1 MKLIGADILVRSL
14 QEEGVEIIF
23 GHPGGAVLEVY
34 DAFHRLQMRHVLAR
48 HEQGGVHMADAYA
61 RATGRCGV
69 AVVTSGPGVT
79 NALTGLATAN
89 TDSIPLVLFTGQV
102 PTPMIGND
110 AFQEADNMGL
120 TRPVTK
126 HNYLVKDP
134 RDLARIIKE
143 AFHIAT
149 TGRPGPVVVDLPK
162 DVSKATADYH
172 YPSEVKL
179 EHYQPRSE
187 AHWGQVKKAMS
198 LILRGRRPV
207 VYFGGGVIL
216 SGASAELLQF
226 CERLGAPVTYTLM
239 GIGGIPGNHRLS
251 LGMLGMH
258 GTYRANMAV
267 DQADVLIAIGARF
280 DDRVTGKVDEFS
292 QNSKKIHIDIDPTS
306 IRKSVYVDI
315 PIVGDVKNCLQKFL
329 KLTESEPK
337 LDRYPEHL
345 REWWGQI
352 DEWDREHP
360 IGYAQR
366 SEGPILPQFVIDKVY
381 QLTQGKAVVTTDVG
395 QHQMW
400 AAQYY
405 HTQRPNNWITSGGLG
420 TMGYGLPACIGAQF
434 GRPNDTVICIT
445 SEGSFHMCIQ
455 ELSVAVEHNLPIKVV
470 LINNGCLGMVRQWQ
484 EIYYDKR
491 YSEIDLAGSPDWVK
505 LAEAYGALG
514 LRATRPDEVES
525 VLEKGF
531 ASKRPVIMDFICA
544 PEENCYPMVPS
555 GAPSSKMLHSAPD
568 RG

>member
-1 MKLIGADILVRSL
+1 MKLLGADILVRAL

-23 GHPGGAVLEVY
+23 GHPGGAVLEIY
-34 DAFHRLQMRHVLAR
+34 DAFHRNQTRHILVR

-79 NALTGLATAN
+79 NALTGIATAY
-89 TDSIPLVLFTGQV
+89 TDSIPLVVFTGQV

-126 HNYLVKDP
+126 HNYLVKDV
-134 RDLARIIKE
+134 RDLARTIKE
-143 AFHIAT
+143 AFYVAT

-162 DVSKATADYH
+162 DVTKATTDYH
-172 YPSEVKL
+172 YPSEVHL

-187 AHWGQVKKAMS
+187 GHWGQIKKGMS
-198 LILRGRRPV
+198 LILRAHRPV
-207 VYFGGGVIL
+207 IYFGGGVIL

-292 QNSKKIHIDIDPTS
+292 PGSKKIHIDIDPTS
-306 IRKSVYVDI
+306 IRKSVDVDI

-329 KLTESEPK
+329 KLTENESRLE
-337 LDRYPEHL
+337 RYPE
-345 REWWGQI
+345 RVAAWWRQI
-352 DEWDREHP
+352 EEWDREHP
-360 IGYAQR
+360 IGYAQPA
-366 SEGPILPQFVIDKVY
+366 EGPILPQFVIDKVY
-381 QLTQGKAVVTTDVG
+381 QLTQGRAVVTTDVG

-405 HTQRPNNWITSGGLG
+405 HCQQPNDWITSGGLG
-420 TMGYGLPACIGAQF
+420 TMGYGLPASIGAQF
-434 GRPNDTVICIT
+434 GRPSDTVVCIT

-455 ELSVAVEHNLPIKVV
+455 ELAVAVEHNLPIKVV

-484 EIYYDKR
+484 QFFYEKR
-491 YSEIDLAGSPDWVK
+491 YAEVDLSGSPDWVK

-531 ASKRPVIMDFICA
+531 ASKRPVIMDFACA
-544 PEENCYPMVPS
+544 PEENCFPMVAT
-555 GAPSSKMLHSAPD
+555 GQPSSKMLHLAPD